1 MGPKLDVKVGDEV
14 AVVNYRYATRIVKVT
29 AIQPRGRI
37 VADNSVWRPDGT
49 AFHPGFSVPHLEIVT
64 DKHRVAVAEEAV
76 RDRVRRAIDRFP
88 SLRNHLPTGRTE
100 ALSEAAVHLEAAL
113 ALLDG
118 AK

>member
-14 AVVNYRYATRIVKVT
+14 AVVSYRNPTRIVKVT

-37 VADNSVWRPDGT
+37 AADGSVWRPDGT

-64 DKHRVAVAEEAV
+64 DAHRAAVAEEAQ
-76 RDRVRRAIDRFP
+76 RRRVQHAIDRFP
-88 SLRNHLPTGRTE
+88 MIRNHLPADKTE
-100 ALSEAAVHLEAAL
+100 LLREVADRLEAAL